1 MELRCL
7 DFKFLLSQENKSKF
21 PELRL
26 RKQNINDKTNLHPLI
41 KPSVVNTQAGLPAPV
56 IGCTVVMDT
65 STKSA
70 QPQRTACT
78 ASKQTTTREPQG
90 VCVWVWVK
98 PLSSH
103 VQRGSCV
110 QMTASSSSLSSKRN
124 LGSEWQ
130 WCRQHLELQAG
141 WILLEPTQDTRP
153 GRWTDSRRRDLSA
166 GSVTLICKG
175 RRFLPI
181 LNVGKLS

>member
-1 MELRCL
+1 MELGCL
-7 DFKFLLSQENKSKF
+7 DVKFLLPQENKSKF

-26 RKQNINDKTNLHPLI
+26 RKQKIYDKTNLHPLI

-65 STKSA
+65 STKSV

-78 ASKQTTTREPQG
+78 ASKQTTTRGPQG
-90 VCVWVWVK
+90 VC
-98 PLSSH
+98 
-103 VQRGSCV
+103 GCV
-110 QMTASSSSLSSKRN
+110 CVSVGETTFITRAKGELRPNDCKSSSSPSSKRS
-124 LGSEWQ
+124 LGSEWRR
-130 WCRQHLELQAG
+130 CRQHLELQAG
-141 WILLEPTQDTRP
+141 WILLEPMQHTRP

-175 RRFLPI
+175 R
-181 LNVGKLS
+181 